1 MYFSGSVPHSL
12 SPYPSEEEEAYFRQV
27 PQPGFPTPPKGLK
40 LEHRG
45 NSALVL
51 RWQQSKILD
60 GDGKEVNKPL
70 LGKMSWVGGGGWLL
84 QSYMGLNVRKPDCCT
99 GTTKMQTS
107 LNIKAATYYQGVSG
121 YNQEVPQSHTAD
133 QFMAP

>member
-1 MYFSGSVPHSL
+1 MCNVLWLVTYIYTTTLTYVMVTCFITGSVPHSL

-27 PQPGFPTPPKGLK
+27 PQPGFPTPPRGLK

-60 GDGKEVNKPL
+60 AEGKEVNKPL
-70 LGKMSWVGGGGWLL
+70 LG
-84 QSYMGLNVRKPDCCT
+84 
-99 GTTKMQTS
+99 
-107 LNIKAATYYQGVSG
+107 
-121 YNQEVPQSHTAD
+121 
-133 QFMAP
+133 MA